1 MNRKT
6 TIASIITLFLVIVL
20 VTGCAW
26 WQKEEP
32 VARGPQTKCYKTSG
46 GDKWICGSGG
56 EFELQ
61 SGSILDVQAGATAVW
76 AGAASFTG
84 QSSFTGAVSIAAT
97 PAATATPQVLISDVG
112 AGVPLEIRNANATPE
127 VAIDGGYELDMNANE
142 IVNIGAAGTDFSATG
157 GLTLADILTITAGG
171 LTLSDGDA
179 VVADD
184 VRVTAQTAITVTN
197 ATAFTATGTYQGI
210 QAAGWVTPTIAAG
223 TAGDLLILV
232 NVSAQNITIE
242 DTGVQML
249 TAVFVM
255 GQYDVLMLLADG
267 TNWIEVS
274 RANN

>member
-1 MNRKT
+1 
-6 TIASIITLFLVIVL
+6 
-20 VTGCAW
+20 
-26 WQKEEP
+26 
-32 VARGPQTKCYKTSG
+32 
-46 GDKWICGSGG
+46 
-56 EFELQ
+56 
-61 SGSILDVQAGATAVW
+61 
-76 AGAASFTG
+76 
-84 QSSFTGAVSIAAT
+84 
-97 PAATATPQVLISDVG
+97 
-112 AGVPLEIRNANATPE
+112 
-127 VAIDGGYELDMNANE
+127 
-142 IVNIGAAGTDFSATG
+142 
-157 GLTLADILTITAGG
+157 

-223 TAGDLLILV
+223 TAGDLLILI